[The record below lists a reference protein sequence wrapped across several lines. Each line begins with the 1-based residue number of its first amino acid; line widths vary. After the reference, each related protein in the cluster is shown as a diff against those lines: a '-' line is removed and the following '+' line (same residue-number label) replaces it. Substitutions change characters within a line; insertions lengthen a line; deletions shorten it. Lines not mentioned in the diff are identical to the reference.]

1 MPVTLS
7 GGPPPTPEDFRYWAQ
22 REHLGEQSL
31 VRLRAS
37 SEGWRNA
44 LSLSSGVLAGA
55 TLIATTLGLDG
66 RQPPTWLV
74 ICGLIAGLLVLAAVV
89 VSARATVGWPRLA
102 RDNERPRVW
111 QARETRRTLVAFRW
125 SIWLAAVGGTAAIA
139 VAAGALIAEV
149 KIPVRVELTNGSAVC
164 AHRVD
169 SSGTWWRLSLDE
181 GATRLV
187 RKDDV
192 TAFSSESC

>member
-7 GGPPPTPEDFRYWAQ
+7 GGPSPTPEDFRDWTE
-22 REHLGEQSL
+22 REQLGRQSL

-89 VSARATVGWPRLA
+89 VSARATVGWPRLV

-125 SIWLAAVGGTAAIA
+125 SIWLAAAGGAAAVA
-139 VAAGALIAEV
+139 VAAGALLVDANV
-149 KIPVRVELTNGSAVC
+149 PVRVELTNGSAVC
-164 AHRVD
+164 ADRVD
-169 SSGTWWRLSLDE
+169 
-181 GATRLV
+181 
-187 RKDDV
+187 
-192 TAFSSESC
+192 